1 MGSANRLPDQR
12 QKQEKFFKLPQSPC
26 IVALT
31 PSQKILILQKKKK
44 THKIIVISDKRA
56 TDGAKFYIHVGLE
69 VETDGLYSCRTK

>member
-12 QKQEKFFKLPQSPC
+12 QKQEKFFKLPQRPC

-31 PSQKILILQKKKK
+31 PSQKILILQKKK
-44 THKIIVISDKRA
+44 IIVISDKRA
-56 TDGAKFYIHVGLE
+56 TDGAKFCIHVGLE